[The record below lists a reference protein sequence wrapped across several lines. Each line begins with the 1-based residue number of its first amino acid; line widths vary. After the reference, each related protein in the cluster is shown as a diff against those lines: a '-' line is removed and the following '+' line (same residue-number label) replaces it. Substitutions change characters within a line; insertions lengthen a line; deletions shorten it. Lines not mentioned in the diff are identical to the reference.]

1 MNRLLSK
8 TRLSLRVKDY
18 DPSNTQHPID
28 YCPICTLHC
37 TCGKCVRRLETVGA
51 KLKAECELQGC
62 SPEDVVMR
70 AGVLSLCNA
79 KITSTPSSKVE
90 RKATPHGGGSF
101 RSSTGG
107 SSKKDTGK
115 DKERKRSR
123 SKVEDS
129 SESTDGARPAKKFR
143 RMSSSIKPIAKVV
156 AKVNPTE
163 FPREIYEGKDTDPS
177 QPGDDKLCFLPGS
190 GSQAPTEQVPSQ
202 PYQDI
207 IPLPLLGPT
216 NIEHCIVCGEFG
228 ELTSCQKCPRSYHAE
243 CLVKDRCD
251 IEEDDKRCHRCRC
264 DKHLSPEEDIG
275 EPSER
280 PQIKEAYGE
289 TVNHFDKTLLELILE
304 IVERLKQ
311 YDFGDIFSAPVNLDE
326 VANYL
331 DVISTPMD
339 YGTVIKKVEE
349 GLYPNSGIEF
359 TKNIDASEEI
369 ILHTICDIEQV
380 HHNCMV
386 FNQKG
391 SSYYRFGYVHSL
403 KWRAYYKKHVAERL
417 SDCVRINLEEFRA
430 KCKKEQ
436 ENQVRFLAGAKPQL
450 GKSNINAV
458 GVYDPDTKRVVKQYA
473 SKAGAVRAI
482 MALGTAGYECEYD
495 LANLQGKNLVDK
507 LTSTTGLIF
516 GYRLITMDRLRSG
529 NFSLVDDVSGKAAN
543 HVVLKV
549 DTASGGTIGG
559 FESEEAAYTDWLN
572 ARSVGISSIDPSIGE
587 DVASFQ
593 QHFLDGVN
601 TINGV
606 AWKRKAGSP
615 SKPSPGQE
623 PPEPLYEEQPSL
635 STKTTM
641 DEEQHSLS
649 MKTTM
654 DDDDEEYID

>member
-1 MNRLLSK
+1 
-8 TRLSLRVKDY
+8 
-18 DPSNTQHPID
+18 
-28 YCPICTLHC
+28 
-37 TCGKCVRRLETVGA
+37 
-51 KLKAECELQGC
+51 
-62 SPEDVVMR
+62 
-70 AGVLSLCNA
+70 
-79 KITSTPSSKVE
+79 
-90 RKATPHGGGSF
+90 
-101 RSSTGG
+101 
-107 SSKKDTGK
+107 
-115 DKERKRSR
+115 
-123 SKVEDS
+123 
-129 SESTDGARPAKKFR
+129 
-143 RMSSSIKPIAKVV
+143 
-156 AKVNPTE
+156 
-163 FPREIYEGKDTDPS
+163 
-177 QPGDDKLCFLPGS
+177 
-190 GSQAPTEQVPSQ
+190 
-202 PYQDI
+202 
-207 IPLPLLGPT
+207 
-216 NIEHCIVCGEFG
+216 
-228 ELTSCQKCPRSYHAE
+228 
-243 CLVKDRCD
+243 
-251 IEEDDKRCHRCRC
+251 
-264 DKHLSPEEDIG
+264 
-275 EPSER
+275 
-280 PQIKEAYGE
+280 
-289 TVNHFDKTLLELILE
+289 
-304 IVERLKQ
+304 
-311 YDFGDIFSAPVNLDE
+311 
-326 VANYL
+326 
-331 DVISTPMD
+331 
-339 YGTVIKKVEE
+339 
-349 GLYPNSGIEF
+349 
-359 TKNIDASEEI
+359 
-369 ILHTICDIEQV
+369 
-380 HHNCMV
+380 MV

-641 DEEQHSLS
+641 DEEQPSLS